1 MVSEDHCSPRTDVLA
16 EEMLQDVRMAAMRK
30 LQCSV
35 VRSGQSPVWA
45 VRPREQ
51 VAPSHCCYAAVRK
64 AGQSPK
70 YPMLQS

>member
-16 EEMLQDVRMAAMRK
+16 EEMLQDARMAAMRK

-45 VRPREQ
+45 VTNTSNNETLQR
-51 VAPSHCCYAAVRK
+51 AAVNLAR
-64 AGQSPK
+64 
-70 YPMLQS
+70 